1 MIGRFGV
8 LCLGLTAASAVFV
21 AWNVWRYRSIGP
33 LTTVVP
39 YALTAKRLGL
49 EGDQGLRD
57 GIQSVVDLLQR
68 IHGVLDGTFVQAR
81 TQLEERLRT
90 DVQIA
95 DSASGIGKAGD
106 SSGRLLNVGVTA
118 KALADVDRC
127 EYFLR
132 QAAGLAAQIIIDVDE
147 EGAARVSAA
156 TYGDFNAQIS
166 AAIDQLEKLEK
177 TAKVLAGEWTQRSI
191 ELARAREALQTRW
204 GILEERSSAPSLL
217 RDAARAEIGSA
228 DLERIGQEQLD
239 TWRKRAGAGGG
250 R

>member
-1 MIGRFGV
+1 MIGRFGFF
-8 LCLGLTAASAVFV
+8 CLGLTAASLGILS
-21 AWNVWRYRSIGP
+21 WNAWRYASIGP

-49 EGDQGLRD
+49 EADQELRD
-57 GIQSVVDLLQR
+57 GIQPVVDLLKC
-68 IHGVLDGTFVQAR
+68 IHQVVDGTFVQAR
-81 TQLEERLRT
+81 MQLEERLRT

-95 DSASGIGKAGD
+95 DSASGVGKAEGA
-106 SSGRLLNVGVTA
+106 SGRLLNVGVTA

-132 QAAGLAAQIIIDVDE
+132 QAGGLAAQVIIDVDE
-147 EGAARVSAA
+147 DGSARVSAA
-156 TYGDFNAQIS
+156 TYRDFNTQVG

-177 TAKVLAGEWTQRSI
+177 GAKVLTGEWTKRAA

-204 GILEERSSAPSLL
+204 GILEERTNAPSLL

-239 TWRKRAGAGGG
+239 TWRKRPSAGDG